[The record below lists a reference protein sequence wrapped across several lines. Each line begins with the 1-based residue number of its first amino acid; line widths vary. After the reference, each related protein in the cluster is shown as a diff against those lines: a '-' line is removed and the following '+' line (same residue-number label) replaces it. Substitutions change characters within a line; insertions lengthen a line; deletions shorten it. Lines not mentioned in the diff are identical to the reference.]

1 MVFEC
6 VTEAEV
12 KRRLEKCRA
21 GTRQYSPSICGHWSQ
36 AETLLSPTRE
46 LVCQFAAAAAA
57 DHWFCLASSI
67 LEMQGSV
74 VLNCRMLVRK
84 GEEAKGGTHTILPK
98 KFLRKL
104 SVSLFVSN
112 SESLC
117 SKTHEMKPLERM
129 FEEHVLFLRN

>member
-1 MVFEC
+1 M
-6 VTEAEV
+6 

-57 DHWFCLASSI
+57 AAAGHWFCLASSI

-84 GEEAKGGTHTILPK
+84 KEKKLKEARTRYFP
-98 KFLRKL
+98 R
-104 SVSLFVSN
+104 SS
-112 SESLC
+112 
-117 SKTHEMKPLERM
+117 
-129 FEEHVLFLRN
+129 